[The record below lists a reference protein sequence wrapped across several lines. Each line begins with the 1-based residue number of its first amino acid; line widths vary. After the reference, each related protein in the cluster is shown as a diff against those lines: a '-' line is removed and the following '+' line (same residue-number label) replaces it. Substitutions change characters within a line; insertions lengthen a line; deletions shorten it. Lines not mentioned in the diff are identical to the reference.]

1 MKNFYNKGV
10 EEGILQPMAS
20 YKECRNLYDKMNQIK
35 NESKS
40 IIKREEREENSKKID
55 KSIVSAINDIK
66 KHREAILNCK
76 DFQSSYIKEK
86 KEHPFRGNACQKM
99 IDIYQERIVGYQE
112 KIRQNLNQI
121 KAILKSAPQE
131 MDEELEEIIDG
142 IHEAKQFDEDFDSA
156 LICLSN
162 MQNEP
167 DIQLENPPTELRV
180 SHINVK
186 TKLIRL

>member
-1 MKNFYNKGV
+1 
-10 EEGILQPMAS
+10 
-20 YKECRNLYDKMNQIK
+20 
-35 NESKS
+35 
-40 IIKREEREENSKKID
+40 
-55 KSIVSAINDIK
+55 
-66 KHREAILNCK
+66 
-76 DFQSSYIKEK
+76 
-86 KEHPFRGNACQKM
+86 M

-131 MDEELEEIIDG
+131 MDDVEELEEIIDG

-162 MQNEP
+162 MQNEL

-186 TKLIRL
+186 TELTRL

>member
-1 MKNFYNKGV
+1 
-10 EEGILQPMAS
+10 MAS